1 MNPVISAYCHI
12 INNRVFLNGELVF
25 EMAPGDDRAE
35 FMKAAFRQTGTKY
48 PKFFKMDEYSKLG
61 FLAAEV
67 LLKSVNQS
75 DMMPESTGIV
85 LSNSHATLTTD
96 RQFQSSIQSDGAFFP
111 SPAVFVYT
119 LPNIMAGE
127 MAIRHHFNGE
137 NAFFVSSSFDSA
149 WHANYVNQL
158 LLGQKISSCIS
169 GWVDLDEQNYEAFLA
184 WVVVFDEKGL
194 MAHTPEMLDD
204 LYRTFE
210 NK

>member
-12 INNRVFLNGELVF
+12 INNRVYLNGELVF

-35 FMKAAFRQTGTKY
+35 FMKTAFRQTGTKY

-67 LLKSVNQS
+67 LLKSVN
-75 DMMPESTGIV
+75 PEVITPETTGIV

-96 RQFQSSIQSDGAFFP
+96 QQFQSSIQSDEAFFP

-158 LLGQKISSCIS
+158 LHGQKISSCIS
-169 GWVDLDEQNYEAFLA
+169 GWVDLDENNYHAFLV
-184 WVVVFDEKGL
+184 WVSVANEKGL
-194 MAHTPEMLDD
+194 IAHTAEMLNN
-204 LYRTFE
+204 LYHTIE